1 MKKLMAMTVMVIA
14 LAGCG
19 SELKAAARKQGRVV
33 PPSLYRMHC
42 KGTAYLLDDGQL
54 YCDGKV
60 VADVDGYVAPKT
72 NTKDAKK

>member
-1 MKKLMAMTVMVIA
+1 MKKLMAIAGMLAA

-19 SELKAAARKQGRVV
+19 SELKAAARKQGRIV
-33 PPSLYRMHC
+33 PPSMYRMKC

-60 VADVDGYVAPKT
+60 VADVDGYVAPK
-72 NTKDAKK
+72 KEAKK